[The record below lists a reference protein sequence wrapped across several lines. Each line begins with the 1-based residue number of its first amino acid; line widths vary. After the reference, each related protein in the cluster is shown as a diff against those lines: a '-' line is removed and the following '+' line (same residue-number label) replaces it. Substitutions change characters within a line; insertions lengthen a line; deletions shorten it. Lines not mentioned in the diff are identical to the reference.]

1 MWNILISFS
10 NDATALFGIASSASP
25 KTIPEPGSL
34 MKLKLFLKSFGEIS
48 ARSNVPMDLGP

>member
-25 KTIPEPGSL
+25 KTTPEPFSDEAEAVFKIVWQNVSL
-34 MKLKLFLKSFGEIS
+34 REKLAE
-48 ARSNVPMDLGP
+48 A